1 MKKQIVEVNIN
12 ELNETQL
19 EQLLAMIY
27 ENASHGANDTSEEMK
42 KVAKINHRIS
52 FVKGYMCK
60 AKEEEYRKEYC

>member
-27 ENASHGANDTSEEMK
+27 ENANHGANDTSEEMQ
-42 KVAKINHRIS
+42 KVAQINHRIS

-60 AKEEEYRKEYC
+60 AKEEEYREKYC